1 MGSNLRKLILEKDI
15 EIQKLR
21 NRKIGIDGYNWAHQ
35 FLSTIRTRTGE
46 LLKDSEG
53 RVTSHILG
61 LFNRTVN
68 LLKEDI
74 KPCFVWDGKPPEFK
88 SRTLEK
94 RKRRKKAARKKF
106 ESAKTDEEK
115 RKYAQQLSKL
125 NEDMVDDAVVL
136 IEAMGIPC
144 VKAPSE
150 GEAQISHMV
159 RKGDLWACAS
169 QDWDSILFGSPLLI
183 RNLSISGKR
192 KVPGKKI
199 YVPVNP
205 KLVDL
210 KENLKELGI
219 DRKQLIIAAMLIGTD
234 YCRGIKGY
242 GPKRALELIKKEKT
256 LENVLKVIDWNSETK
271 PQKILDWFINPEK
284 TEKYQLEWKDVDV
297 ERILKILVDK
307 HEFSQDRIEN
317 QLKSVLGERANKNQK
332 GLSQYF

>member
-35 FLSTIRTRTGE
+35 FLSTIRTSTGE

-74 KPCFVWDGKPPEFK
+74 KPCFIWDGKPPKFK
-88 SRTLEK
+88 HKTLEK
-94 RKRRKKAARKKF
+94 RKRRKKIAREKF
-106 ESAKTDEEK
+106 EAAETDEEK

-125 NEDMVDDAVVL
+125 TDDMVDDAVVL
-136 IEAMGIPC
+136 IEAMGVPC

-159 RKGDLWACAS
+159 KKGDLWACAS

-205 KLVDL
+205 KIIDL
-210 KENLKELGI
+210 KENLKKLEI

-234 YCRGIKGY
+234 YCRGIRGY
-242 GPKRALELIKKEKT
+242 GPKRALQLIKKEKT
-256 LENVLKVIDWNSETK
+256 LENILKVIDWNSETK

-297 ERILKILVDK
+297 EKILKILVDK

-317 QLKSVLGERANKNQK
+317 QLKSVIGERANMNQK

>member
-125 NEDMVDDAVVL
+125 TDNMVDDAVVL

-256 LENVLKVIDWNSETK
+256 LENILKVIDWNSETK

-297 ERILKILVDK
+297 EKILKILVDK